1 MNANIFIIPCEDC
14 DAKILVWPASP
25 SAICHAC
32 NLQQQLLQ
40 NEREQNRLDKW
51 AGGLI

>member
-1 MNANIFIIPCEDC
+1 MNANIFIATCAGCGEQV
-14 DAKILVWPASP
+14 LTWPASP

-51 AGGLI
+51 VEGII